1 MSTARIFSKKAMLAG
16 EVATVDDCRYLVSWY
31 RETSLINTYLI
42 LGEFFFFF
50 KNIFNLIYLSFY
62 EIVFICQIL
71 FL

>member
-1 MSTARIFSKKAMLAG
+1 MSRARIFSKKTMLAG

-50 KNIFNLIYLSFY
+50 FFFSQEYFQPNLP
-62 EIVFICQIL
+62 L
-71 FL
+71 FP